1 MYNRLM
7 PSTRVLTAL
16 RDVFYWIGVVLAG
29 ACVTLAFAT
38 NSDHVWRLA
47 STRLPF
53 TWVAGLLAIGAFL
66 AFELCDSTFAS
77 SAEPSRKVLPEEML
91 RQELLQEQE
100 V

>member
-7 PSTRVLTAL
+7 PSTRVLTVL

-29 ACVTLAFAT
+29 TCVTLAFFS
-38 NSDHVWRLA
+38 NSDNVWHLA
-47 STRLPF
+47 STRIPF
-53 TWVAGLLAIGAFL
+53 TWAAGLLAIGAFL

-77 SAEPSRKVLPEEML
+77 STEPSRDALPQEML
-91 RQELLQEQE
+91 GQEVLQEQE